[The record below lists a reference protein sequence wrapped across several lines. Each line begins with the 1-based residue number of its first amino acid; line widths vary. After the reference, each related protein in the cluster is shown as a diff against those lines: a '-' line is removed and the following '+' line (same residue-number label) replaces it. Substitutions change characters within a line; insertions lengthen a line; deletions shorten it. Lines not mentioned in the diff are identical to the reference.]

1 MKTAKRIRF
10 VVWYSGD
17 VQGVGF
23 RVTAVAQLQG
33 ADVVGWVRNEP
44 NGGVRLE
51 AEGTREDVQRFLG
64 RVRRVLANRIHDE
77 VTEEREPLGQES
89 NFSIRY

>member
-10 VVWYSGD
+10 VAWYSGD

-23 RVTAVAQLQG
+23 RVTAVGQVQG
-33 ADVVGWVRNEP
+33 ADIVGWVQNEP

-51 AEGTREDVQRFLG
+51 AEGTREDVERFLG
-64 RVRRVLANRIHDE
+64 RVRRALASRISDE
-77 VTEEREPLGQES
+77 VTEEREPLGRES
-89 NFSIRY
+89 CFSIRY